1 MTNMATLNRR
11 ADDPEFDSSMADSRQ
26 LVRRRPELAK
36 ADGEQ
41 VVALWNEHKLRSA
54 GVGAELRTQQYYYP
68 FDVQGIDGHSLADEL
83 VAAREPFSDRAE
95 EFRSL
100 RRALLARVFSDAVK
114 RAVAVVSAEEGV
126 GKTYMVANLAISF
139 SQFTGRTLLIDANL
153 RQPRLHRLFGT
164 TVAAGLGNLLAGE
177 VKSEGVLPVEV
188 LKGLHFLAAGDTD
201 DDPVRLLHGPRF
213 SMFLEQMADS
223 FDYVFLDTP
232 SNQCGPDA
240 RLIAARAGAALL
252 VGREGQS
259 RVARLQQL
267 VSQLHRGPALLAGVV
282 LNLQ

>member
-1 MTNMATLNRR
+1 MPNMNRR
-11 ADDPEFDSSMADSRQ
+11 ADDPGFDPSMADPRP

-36 ADGEQ
+36 ADGDQ
-41 VVALWNEHKLRSA
+41 VVALWHEHSLRSA
-54 GVGAELRTQQYYYP
+54 GVGAELRTQQHYYP
-68 FDVQGIDGHSLADEL
+68 FDIQGMDGRSLADEL

-100 RRALLARVFSDAVK
+100 RRALLARVFSDPVK

-153 RQPRLHRLFGT
+153 RQPRLHRVFGT
-164 TVAAGLGNLLAGE
+164 SVEPGLCNLLAGE
-177 VKSEGVLPVEV
+177 VKSDGILPV
-188 LKGLHFLAAGDTD
+188 LKGLHFLPAGALD
-201 DDPVRLLHGPRF
+201 DEPVRLLQGPRF
-213 SMFLEQMADS
+213 SMFLEQMADR

-232 SNQCGPDA
+232 SNRCGPDA

-267 VSQLHRGPALLAGVV
+267 VSQLHRGPALVAGVV